1 MAKRPVKK
9 SAAKEGVKK
18 SAAPAK
24 KKKSGKKKKSRIS
37 CFTVLAFFIVIV
49 TIGILGA
56 SAFIINLFSKYTND
70 LPPAEK
76 LTIPMPIEK
85 TMLYASGGEVIAELY
100 FENRE
105 YANARE
111 IPDNIKLAFIA
122 IEDERFY
129 KHKGVDIEGLMRIGY
144 NFARTGDPGGGGS
157 TITQQLARQLYLRD
171 YMKDGGV
178 FDRTI
183 QRKVKEWTL
192 AMTLERKYSKE
203 EILTN
208 YMNLIY
214 FGHSAY
220 GVKSAA
226 GVFFGKKL
234 KDVTLD
240 EAALLAAVPNL
251 PSFYSPFNRPENAKR
266 RRDTVLMKMRE
277 LNFITEGEYKTA
289 VAKPIKVGSLHGP
302 AHENYKAPY
311 FVTYVIDTIQE
322 ELDIPANILFTQ
334 GYHVYTTLDLKMN
347 NYAEEAL
354 KYGMQIAKER
364 NANVTQG
371 AIVSMEP
378 QTGRILT
385 MVGGLDFKKSKFNR
399 AWQALRQPGSS
410 FKPFVYITALKKG
423 YPMESA
429 IVDAPACFQAFPEQ
443 YCPKNYDLKFQGKM
457 TFHQALQRSR
467 NVPAVKIGHL
477 VGIDSIIETAQ
488 SLGITSPL
496 NSVPSLP
503 LGTCEV
509 SPLEIVT
516 AYSGIANMG
525 HRVNP
530 VAIDRIVDS
539 NGNVIYEHKYKQGPK
554 VLEDNVVA
562 RIIPV
567 MMDVVRAG
575 TGTKAQ
581 IGRPQA
587 GKTGT
592 TSDFRDSWFVGFVP
606 QQVTAVWIG
615 NDDNSPLRNMVK
627 GKPTGLGITGGSIPA
642 PVWAKFMTK
651 ALEGKPVRDFQLPK
665 TEPMKVFSLDMS
677 RASGTATM
685 PGGAHNFIEPETV
698 DFTQENNGGQQPTG
712 DHDLEFMDNTN
723 QGSNDDLF

>member
-1 MAKRPVKK
+1 M
-9 SAAKEGVKK
+9 
-18 SAAPAK
+18 
-24 KKKSGKKKKSRIS
+24 
-37 CFTVLAFFIVIV
+37 AFFIVIMI
-49 TIGILGA
+49 IGILGA
-56 SAFIINLFSKYTND
+56 SAFVINLFSKYTND
-70 LPPAEK
+70 LPPAEQ
-76 LTIPMPIEK
+76 LNIPAPIEK

-129 KHKGVDIEGLMRIGY
+129 KHKGVDFEGLMRIGY
-144 NFARTGDPGGGGS
+144 NLVKTGDTHGGGS
-157 TITQQLARQLYLRD
+157 TITQQLARHLFLRD
-171 YMKDGGV
+171 YMKQGGD
-178 FDRTI
+178 FEATLP
-183 QRKVKEWTL
+183 RKVKEWTL
-192 AMTLERKYSKE
+192 AMTLEKKYSKE

-226 GVFFGKKL
+226 KVFFGKNL
-234 KDVTLD
+234 KDLTLE

-251 PSFYSPFNRPENAKR
+251 PTYYSPFNKPENAKK
-266 RRDTVLMKMRE
+266 RRDTVLKKMRE
-277 LNFITEGEYKTA
+277 LNFITDGEYA
-289 VAKPIKVGSLHGP
+289 SASARPIKVVTLHGP

-347 NYAEEAL
+347 GYAEEAL
-354 KYGMQIAKER
+354 KYGMEIAKER

-371 AIVSMEP
+371 ALVSMEP

-385 MVGGLDFKKSKFNR
+385 MVGGLDFKTSKFNR

-410 FKPFVYITALKKG
+410 FKPFVYMTAVKMG
-423 YPMESA
+423 YPMESTL
-429 IVDAPACFQAFPEQ
+429 IDAPACFHAIPEQ

-467 NVPAVKIGHL
+467 NVPAVKVGNL
-477 VGIDSIIETAQ
+477 VGLDNVIDTAR
-488 SLGITSPL
+488 SLGITTPLSP
-496 NSVPSLP
+496 VPSLP

-509 SPLEIVT
+509 TPLEIVT

-525 HRVNP
+525 HRVTP
-530 VAIDRIVDS
+530 VAIDKIVDS
-539 NGNVIYEHKYKQGPK
+539 NGNVIYEHKYRQGPK
-554 VLEDNVVA
+554 VLEDNVIA

-575 TGTKAQ
+575 TGTRAQ

-606 QQVTAVWIG
+606 QQVTAVWFG

-627 GKPTGLGITGGSIPA
+627 GKPTGLGVTGGSIPA
-642 PVWAKFMTK
+642 PVWKKFMEK
-651 ALEGKPVRDFQLPK
+651 ALEGKPVREFQLPK
-665 TEPMKVFSLDMS
+665 TEPMKVYSLDMT
-677 RASGTATM
+677 RASGTAIM

-698 DFTQENNGGQQPTG
+698 DFTRDTDVVDEPTG
-712 DHDLEFMDNTN
+712 DHELDFIDSTN